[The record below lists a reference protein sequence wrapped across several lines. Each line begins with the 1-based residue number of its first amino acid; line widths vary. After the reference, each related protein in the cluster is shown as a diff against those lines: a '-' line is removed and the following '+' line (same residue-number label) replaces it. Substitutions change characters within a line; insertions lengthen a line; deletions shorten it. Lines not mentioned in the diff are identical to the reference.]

1 MKKDFSFN
9 KKHPILFNLLLIA
22 ITFFVI
28 CYCALVAA
36 DIFTEHG
43 KMQEVPDVKG
53 KTIAEAREII
63 ESEGLK
69 CVISDSV
76 YNKNFNPGCVIE
88 QSPKGLSLV
97 KSKRTI
103 YLTVSPFNP
112 RTALFPRVK
121 DMSQRQ
127 GTSLLKGAG
136 FSNITIQT
144 TPSRYVGLIVG
155 VTVNGKE
162 IEPGTKTPLSAK
174 VVLLVGEA
182 LVMNDSIGQSDEAES
197 IDESLI

>member
-22 ITFFVI
+22 LTFFVI

-53 KTIAEAREII
+53 KSIAEAQAII

-69 CVISDSV
+69 CVI
-76 YNKNFNPGCVIE
+76 E
-88 QSPKGLSLV
+88 QSPKGTSLV

-112 RTALFPRVK
+112 RAALFPRVK

-127 GTSLLKGAG
+127 GTSVLKGAG

-182 LVMNDSIGQSDEAES
+182 PVMTDSINQSDNTES

>member
-76 YNKNFNPGCVIE
+76 YNKNFNPG
-88 QSPKGLSLV
+88 
-97 KSKRTI
+97 
-103 YLTVSPFNP
+103 
-112 RTALFPRVK
+112 
-121 DMSQRQ
+121 
-127 GTSLLKGAG
+127 
-136 FSNITIQT
+136 
-144 TPSRYVGLIVG
+144 
-155 VTVNGKE
+155 
-162 IEPGTKTPLSAK
+162 
-174 VVLLVGEA
+174 
-182 LVMNDSIGQSDEAES
+182 
-197 IDESLI
+197 